1 MSRIEKMIKELK
13 TQKIREGWK
22 EGKKVAVSFRLD
34 PFTLFCLDE
43 IVKEVG
49 GTRTSNGIEMI
60 SEGVL
65 DCLAALGRDFDSLK
79 TEYFAKEGGGIF
91 IDGVKL
97 DPSEIEHLLTHGG
110 DKFGIPNTEM
120 TEEEYEEYKDRQE
133 AEKKQEGK

>member
-1 MSRIEKMIKELK
+1 MIKELK

-60 SEGVL
+60 SEGVI
-65 DCLAALGRDFDSLK
+65 DCLAALGRDFESLK
-79 TEYFAKEGGGIF
+79 NEYFTKEGGGIF
-91 IDGVKL
+91 LDGVKL
-97 DPSEIEHLLTHGG
+97 DPSEVEHLLAHGG
-110 DKFGIPNTEM
+110 EKFGVPTHKM
-120 TEEEYEEYKDRQE
+120 TEEEAMEQEAMEE
-133 AEKKQEGK
+133 AEKDQEVK